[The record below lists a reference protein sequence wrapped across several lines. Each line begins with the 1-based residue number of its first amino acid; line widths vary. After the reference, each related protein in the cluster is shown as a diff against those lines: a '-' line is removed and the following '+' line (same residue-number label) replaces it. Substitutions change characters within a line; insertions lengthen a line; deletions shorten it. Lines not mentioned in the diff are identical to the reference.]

1 MLKVGIL
8 FGGSSAEREISFA
21 GGRTVYDNLD
31 KSLFEPIPIFID
43 SYHNF
48 IELDWKH
55 LYKGTIRDFYPPT
68 HPKNTSLHG
77 FSLYI
82 ENICP
87 PGDPFIE
94 TAIESVGKRIRIEE
108 LPQKI
113 DIAFLCLH
121 GNQGEDGSIQGLL
134 EWLGIPYTGSGI
146 LGSATGIDK
155 AWQKEV
161 YLQNRLPTPQYI
173 TIYQDDFFRHK
184 DKNELFEQIV
194 HLLGLPLVVKP
205 ARQGSSI
212 GVSILPESCSAYQFV
227 QAIYKAFGIVEVS
240 LADWKT
246 LSTTQK
252 VQYLKSTIDLKQGIG
267 LPVYLNGS
275 LIYNPDELLSAL
287 DILSELYPKAIAQLW
302 ASQADQEII
311 VEQYI
316 KGREFSCIV
325 IEDLQGQV
333 VALPP
338 TEIKKTTSDIYDYRA
353 KYMPGQSR
361 KVTPMNVDE
370 VTLQKICKRAEDLF
384 YILGSEVYARID
396 GFLSE
401 DNQIYINDP
410 NTTSGMLPSSFFFH
424 QAAEIGLNPSQF
436 LTYIIY
442 TSLQARK
449 LTGKNPYQIENL
461 QKRLKTLL
469 QQKKEKQD
477 KKIRVAVVMGGYSY
491 ERHISVESGRN
502 IYEKLASSTQ
512 FEPIPVFL
520 LGDENYFELWQ
531 IPISMMLKDNADDI
545 RDKILHHSE
554 TENIAIQEIK
564 QRTKEIVAYFGNSLS
579 TQKPRKI
586 EPKEYKELFDFCF
599 IALHGRPGEDG
610 QLQAHLDLYN
620 IPYNGSRSDT
630 ASITMN
636 KYLTNEILHQAG
648 FKVAKHA
655 LINKQNFGQYRS
667 MLQFFK
673 FPLVAKPVDDGCSAA
688 VVKIKTW
695 LELEAYASI
704 LFRDTDTYPKEAC
717 LILNINEK
725 SEFPKKDEFL
735 VEEWISKE
743 DADHFLEITG
753 GLLTYYDPEGN
764 IQYQVFNASET
775 LAEKEI
781 LSIEEK
787 FLAGQGQNIT
797 PARYDLEHP
806 ELQEYINQ
814 IVKETL
820 RQVAIVLNIQGY
832 ARVDAFVRV
841 WREPLKVEVIIIEV
855 NSLPGMTP
863 ATCIFHQAAMENYKP
878 LDFIQKII
886 EFGLQRHIP
895 VKN

>member
-48 IELDWKH
+48 IELNWQY

-68 HPKNTSLHG
+68 HVKNTSLYG
-77 FSLYI
+77 FQLYI
-82 ENICP
+82 ENICAAD
-87 PGDPFIE
+87 DPFIE
-94 TAIESVGKRIRIEE
+94 TAISAVGKRIFIED
-108 LPQKI
+108 LPKKI

-121 GNQGEDGSIQGLL
+121 GNQGEDGAIQGLL

-146 LGSATGIDK
+146 LGSAMGIDK
-155 AWQKEV
+155 AWQKDV
-161 YLQNRLPTPQYI
+161 YLQNRLPTPEYI
-173 TIYQDDFFRHK
+173 TIYQDDFVKHK

-194 HLLGLPLVVKP
+194 HLLGLPLVIKP

-212 GVSILPESCSAYQFV
+212 GVTILPETCSAHDFV
-227 QAIYKAFGIVEVS
+227 QAIYKAFGIVEIE
-240 LADWKT
+240 LAVWRS
-246 LSTTQK
+246 LSTQQK
-252 VQYLKSTIDLKQGIG
+252 VQHLKSVIDLKQGIG

-275 LIYNPDELLSAL
+275 LIRHPDGLLSAL

-325 IEDLQGQV
+325 IEDLNGQV

-338 TEIKKTTSDIYDYRA
+338 TEIKKTGDIYDYSS
-353 KYMPGQSR
+353 KYMPGRSR
-361 KVTPMNVDE
+361 KITPMEVDE
-370 VTLQKICKRAEDLF
+370 ATLQKICKRAEDLF

-401 DNQIYINDP
+401 DNQIYLNDP

-449 LTGKNPYQIENL
+449 LTGKNPYKVEDI
-461 QKRLKTLL
+461 QKRLKSLL
-469 QQKKEKQD
+469 EQKKEKQS

-502 IYEKLASSTQ
+502 VYEKLSSSTQ

-520 LGDENYFELWQ
+520 IGDESYFELWQ
-531 IPISMMLKDNADDI
+531 IPVSMMLKDNADDI
-545 RDKILHHSE
+545 RDKILHLSE
-554 TENIAIQEIK
+554 KENAVLKEIRN
-564 QRTKEIVAYFGNSLS
+564 RTKEIVELFGNPASVE
-579 TQKPRKI
+579 KPKKI
-586 EPKEYKELFDFCF
+586 QPEEYKQIFDFCF

-610 QLQAHLDLYN
+610 QLQTHLEKYG
-620 IPYNGSRSDT
+620 IPYNGSRADT
-630 ASITMN
+630 SAITIN
-636 KYLTNEILHQAG
+636 KYLTNELLQQAG
-648 FKVAKHA
+648 FKVARHA
-655 LINKQNFGQYRS
+655 LITKQNFTQYRS
-667 MLQFFK
+667 MLKFFK

-695 LELEAYASI
+695 LELEAYASL
-704 LFRDTDTYPKEAC
+704 LFRETDTYPKEAC
-717 LILNINEK
+717 KILDIDEK
-725 SEFPKKDEFL
+725 IEFPKKNEFL
-735 VEEWISKE
+735 VEEWVGKE
-743 DADHFLEITG
+743 SADHFLEITG
-753 GLLTYYDPEGN
+753 GLLTYYDEEGN

-797 PARYDLEHP
+797 PARYDLTQP
-806 ELQEYINQ
+806 ELQEYVNQ
-814 IVKETL
+814 VVKETL

-832 ARVDAFVRV
+832 ARIDAFVRV
-841 WREPLKVEVIIIEV
+841 WKNPLKVEVIIIEV

-863 ATCIFHQAAMENYKP
+863 ATCIFHQAALENYKP

-886 EFGLQRHIP
+886 EFGMQRSKVQP
-895 VKN
+895 L